1 MTSVLSEMTMEN
13 LLIATFCFTVSKSFI
28 IAQNDEANVMCS
40 VQKDNLGDDFMQ
52 VSRSLSTDL
61 TLCTTIKAI
70 KIIIV
75 IILGKPWTL
84 NKPWLI

>member
-1 MTSVLSEMTMEN
+1 MTSLLSEMTTAN
-13 LLIATFCFTVSKSFI
+13 LLIATFCFTASKSFI

-40 VQKDNLGDDFMQ
+40 VQKDNLSDDFMQ
-52 VSRSLSTDL
+52 VSRSLNTDL

-75 IILGKPWTL
+75 IIVGKPWTL

>member
-1 MTSVLSEMTMEN
+1 MTTAN
-13 LLIATFCFTVSKSFI
+13 LLIAIFCFTILKLFI
-28 IAQNDEANVMCS
+28 IAQNDEANVMYS

-52 VSRSLSTDL
+52 LSRSLSTGL

-75 IILGKPWTL
+75 ITKPWT
-84 NKPWLI
+84 

>member
-13 LLIATFCFTVSKSFI
+13 LLIATFCFTALKSFI

-52 VSRSLSTDL
+52 VSRSLSTGL
-61 TLCTTIKAI
+61 ILCTTIKAI

-75 IILGKPWTL
+75 ITKPWT
-84 NKPWLI
+84 

>member
-1 MTSVLSEMTMEN
+1 MTTAN
-13 LLIATFCFTVSKSFI
+13 LLIATFCFTVLKSI
-28 IAQNDEANVMCS
+28 KIAQNDEADVTCP

-52 VSRSLSTDL
+52 VSRSLSTGL

-75 IILGKPWTL
+75 ITKPWT
-84 NKPWLI
+84 